1 MARHRRARSSVLAAA
16 LVVATLLA
24 ASAATYAVLTRRDP
38 ATPTAADYSRAAG
51 PPPEP
56 TASVVPA
63 TSSAPAPSFPPGP
76 SQTARPGP
84 SPSGDTEEAQLSQ
97 LAVVLGRSATAR
109 AALGATTQAVADCT
123 IPAAQALRRVSAV
136 IGERQRQLTQVR
148 LARVSHIPDGGRLRR
163 TFENALRYSLAADS
177 EFTDWMRDIEGTG
190 QCPVPTLADSSYL
203 AGISDSS
210 LAARAKE
217 DLLLQWNPLAVVFGL
232 PGFSPGQI

>member
-1 MARHRRARSSVLAAA
+1 VLAAA

-24 ASAATYAVLTRRDP
+24 ATAATYAVLTRRDP
-38 ATPTAADYSRAAG
+38 ATPTAADYSRAAS

-56 TASVVPA
+56 TASVVPV
-63 TSSAPAPSFPPGP
+63 TPPSAPAPSFPPGP
-76 SQTARPGP
+76 SPTARPGP

-97 LAVVLGRSATAR
+97 LAAVLGRSATAR
-109 AALGATTQAVADCT
+109 AALGATTRAVADCT
-123 IPAAQALRRVSAV
+123 IPAAQALRRISGV
-136 IGERQRQLTQVR
+136 IGDRQRQLAQVR
-148 LARVSHIPDGGRLRR
+148 LAQVSQIPDGGRLRR
-163 TFENALRYSLAADS
+163 TFENALRYSLAADN
-177 EFTDWMRDIEGTG
+177 EFTDWMRDVERTG

-203 AGISDSS
+203 AGITDSS